1 MAARRAVSAA
11 RRIRTAST
19 DELSAEA
26 FAEINALCEAAFR
39 FPFAGVW
46 ERVGQGIHV
55 LAESDGRLV
64 AHAMIVDRRIYTG
77 AELDTALDAA
87 YVENVATLPD
97 AQGQGHGTTVMHEAG
112 RIIQEE
118 YEVGALGTR
127 DQAFYRA
134 LGWVVWAGPT
144 FVRTPDGERI
154 RTVGADGEVMVLRTA
169 RTPLGIALEEP
180 IAIDWRPG
188 EPW

>member
-1 MAARRAVSAA
+1 MSAS
-11 RRIRTAST
+11 RRIRTTST
-19 DELSAEA
+19 DQLSTEE

-46 ERVGQGIHV
+46 DRVGQGIHV
-55 LAESDGRLV
+55 LAQADGDLV
-64 AHAMIVDRRIYTG
+64 AHAMIVDRRIFVG
-77 AELDTALDAA
+77 RDLDMTLDAA
-87 YVENVATLPD
+87 YVENVATRPD
-97 AQGQGHGTTVMHEAG
+97 AQGQGHGSAVMAEAG

-118 YEVGALGTR
+118 YEIGALGTR

-134 LGWVVWAGPT
+134 LGWVLWAGPT

-154 RTVGADGEVMVLRTA
+154 RTGGVDGEVMVLRTS